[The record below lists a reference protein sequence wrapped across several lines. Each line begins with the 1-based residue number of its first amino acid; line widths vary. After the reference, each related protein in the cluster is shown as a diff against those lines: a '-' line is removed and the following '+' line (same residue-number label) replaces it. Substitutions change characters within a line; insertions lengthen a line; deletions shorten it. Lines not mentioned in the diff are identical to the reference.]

1 MSSKIRITSW
11 PSLPIGPMFTSLRL
25 HLSSAP
31 PAAIQRG
38 LSPHPRWRAA
48 VDAALELTL
57 ELTHERVD
65 DVPLLLGFLIKLKL
79 PEILDRHYPA
89 HPLHQGLSNGWLITV
104 WISYILSRADHR
116 KSPVQC
122 WAEGIQHSLET
133 LIGQPIR
140 PVEFSD
146 DRLTLLLK
154 RLDTQ
159 TTWESLEADLWHTHC
174 DVYALPV
181 ERVRLDAT
189 TSCGYHT
196 VTEDGLMPLGHSK
209 DHRPD
214 LAQFKLMAAVAEPS
228 GLFLAGDIHP
238 GNAADDPLYLPLYRR
253 VRAILG
259 RTGLLYAGDCKMAA
273 LEIRGEI
280 AANQD
285 FYLTRLPLTGTVPAQ
300 FAAWVEAAVV
310 GDQAEKLIE
319 IHRGEGEEKELLG
332 RGYEFERPQAALVG
346 ESEHT
351 WTERVQV
358 IRSESAAAS
367 QATAL
372 DRRLKQT
379 EAAVRGL
386 TPPVGPGRTQF
397 TSGWELELAIN
408 ALLAEQNATGLL
420 TVTWERQETVREHYV
435 GPGRGGPN
443 RRKATERVVRSQITA
458 VTRDGAAIERL
469 AARMGWQVLVTNA
482 VAARLSLGE
491 AVLGY
496 RAGTCVERAFHQLK
510 DRPLG
515 IRPLFVH
522 RDDQVQGLTH
532 LLTLA
537 LRVLTLFEVLVRR
550 GQDQDGEEL
559 AGLYPGQPKRTT
571 DRPTAKRVLE
581 TIAGAGL
588 TLTRV
593 GSGAGCRWHLTA
605 LPVLVKQVLS
615 YLGLSNEVYTRLVIN
630 SG

>member
-1 MSSKIRITSW
+1 
-11 PSLPIGPMFTSLRL
+11 
-25 HLSSAP
+25 
-31 PAAIQRG
+31 
-38 LSPHPRWRAA
+38 
-48 VDAALELTL
+48 VDATL

-79 PEILDRHYPA
+79 PEILDRHFPA
-89 HPLHQGLSNGWLITV
+89 HPLHQGLSNGWLTTV
-104 WISYILSRADHR
+104 WIAYILSHADHR
-116 KSPVQC
+116 KSPVQA
-122 WAEGIQHSLET
+122 WAQELHHTLET
-133 LIGQPIR
+133 LIGQRIR

-154 RLDTQ
+154 HLDADAA
-159 TTWESLEADLWHTHC
+159 WKSLEDDLWHTHC

-196 VTEDGLMPLGHSK
+196 VTEDGLMQLGHSK

-214 LAQFKLMAAVAEPS
+214 LAQFKLMAAVAEPT
-228 GLFLAGDIHP
+228 GLYLAGDIHP

-259 RTGLLYAGDCKMAA
+259 QTGLLYAGDCKMAA
-273 LEIRGEI
+273 LETRGEI

-285 FYLTRLPLTGTVPAQ
+285 FYLTRLPLTGAVPAQ

-310 GDQAEKLIE
+310 GDQAAKLIA
-319 IHRGEGEEKELLG
+319 IHRGEGEERELLG
-332 RGYEFERPQAALVG
+332 RGYELERPQTAVVG
-346 ESEHT
+346 DVEHT

-358 IRSESAAAS
+358 IRSESAAQS
-367 QATAL
+367 QAAAL
-372 DRRLKQT
+372 DRRLKQA

-397 TSGWELELAIN
+397 SSGWELERAVK
-408 ALLAEQNATGLL
+408 ALLTEQQATGLL
-420 TVTWERQETVREHYV
+420 TVAWERQETIREHYV

-443 RRKATERVVRSQITA
+443 RRKATERSVRYQITS
-458 VTRDGAAIERL
+458 VTRDDAAIERL
-469 AARMGWQVLVTNA
+469 VARMGWQTQVTNA
-482 VAARLSLGE
+482 AVSRLSLVDC
-491 AVLGY
+491 VLGY

-510 DRPLG
+510 DQPLG
-515 IRPLFVH
+515 IRPLFVK
-522 RDDQVQGLTH
+522 RDDQVRGLTH

-559 AGLYPGQPKRTT
+559 AGLYPGQAKRTT
-571 DRPTAKRVLE
+571 DRPTAQRVLE
-581 TIAGAGL
+581 AIA
-588 TLTRV
+588 RV
-593 GSGAGCRWHLTA
+593 GVTLIEEVSAEGCRWHLTA
-605 LPVLVKQVLS
+605 LPVLVKRVLG
-615 YLGLSNEVYTRLVIN
+615 YLGLSDELYNRLVIN